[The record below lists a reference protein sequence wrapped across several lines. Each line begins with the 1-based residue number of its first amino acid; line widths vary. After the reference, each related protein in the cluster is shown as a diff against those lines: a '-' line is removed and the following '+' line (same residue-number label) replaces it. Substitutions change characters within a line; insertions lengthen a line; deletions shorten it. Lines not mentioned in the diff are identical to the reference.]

1 MITIWG
7 LALRNLFRKKTRT
20 VLTLLALALSAWVL
34 ASLLGFN
41 RGYRQAL
48 DKDIDHMG
56 FQVLL
61 TAKGCPYEAA
71 TLMLKGGT
79 GLRYLKEDMV
89 DTVHNR
95 PDVADVTPMLM
106 QAVFDPNKGESGG
119 ITAYLGVDPQ
129 TFPTLKGTLEFR
141 HGGWFKDPHARE
153 AVMGYEAAELEQREV
168 GDKLLIPDVKEEI
181 TVVGI
186 LKRTGTQD
194 DGTTFLPLRT
204 VQELFGKKGQL
215 TGLGIKVKKDANIDK
230 LEQELYNLPDVQVV
244 SLSQVKN
251 TIMGLVAT
259 ARVIV
264 LSVALIAILIALVG
278 VINTVLMSVFERYE
292 EIGVLKSL
300 GALPGDVFRLVVY
313 ETLLL
318 CSAGGALGVGLSY
331 GFAQVTDQIIRRIL
345 PYAPTG
351 SLVAL
356 DGTVIGVTFVVM
368 VGAGLLGGL
377 YPALRAARIRPI
389 EAIRS
394 ESL

>member
-1 MITIWG
+1 MMSLWG
-7 LALRNLFRKKTRT
+7 LAWRNLFRKKTRT
-20 VLTLLALALSAWVL
+20 TLTLLALALSAWVL

-41 RGYRQAL
+41 RGYRKAL
-48 DKDIDHMG
+48 DRDIDHMG

-89 DTVHNR
+89 ATVHDR
-95 PDVADVTPMLM
+95 PEVADVTPMLM

-119 ITAYLGVDPQ
+119 ITAYLGVDPK
-129 TFPTLKGTLEFR
+129 TFPFLKGTLEFR
-141 HGGWFKDPHARE
+141 QGGWFKAPAARE

-168 GDKLLIPDVKEEI
+168 GDKLLIPEINEEI
-181 TVVGI
+181 KVVGI

-194 DGTTFLPLRT
+194 DGTIFLPIQT
-204 VQELFGKKGQL
+204 VQELFKKQGQL
-215 TGLGIKVKKDANIDK
+215 TGLGIKVKKDADIDK
-230 LEQELYNLPDVQVV
+230 LEEQLYNLPDVQVV
-244 SLSQVKN
+244 SLSQVKS
-251 TIMGLVAT
+251 TIMNLVAT

-264 LSVALIAILIALVG
+264 MSVALIAVLIALVG

-300 GALPGDVFRLVVY
+300 GAMPLDVFRLVVY
-313 ETLLL
+313 ETFLL
-318 CSAGGALGVGLSY
+318 CSAGGALGVAFSF
-331 GFAQVTDQIIRRIL
+331 GFAQITDQIIRRVL

-356 DGTVIGVTFVVM
+356 DVAVIGVTFLVM

-377 YPALRAARIRPI
+377 YPAFRAARIRPI